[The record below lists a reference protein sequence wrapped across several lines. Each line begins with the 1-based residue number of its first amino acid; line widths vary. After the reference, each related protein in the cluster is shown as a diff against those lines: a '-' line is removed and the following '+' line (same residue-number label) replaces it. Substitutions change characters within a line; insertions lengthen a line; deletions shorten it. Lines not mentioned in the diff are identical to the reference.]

1 MSEAAAGHP
10 HLLRGQYA
18 VDSGDAP
25 KIEIPPPADQMHMYH
40 FRHILLLFDF
50 FATNLLKNLHI
61 IAIWSIFAYILIRL
75 ATFYQHVFDPDCFMA
90 NNLYLCAKRR
100 NKMDETS
107 KKSKNSNRDYN
118 RKREEFSVLFMTGKY
133 TQQELADMLGVSR
146 VTISGWTR
154 KHSVPMY
161 NRVRENMIRELERLS
176 AHPEGKEELI
186 FKYIEYLDRLE
197 TMIRK
202 VKFIPNSQI
211 K

>member
-1 MSEAAAGHP
+1 
-10 HLLRGQYA
+10 
-18 VDSGDAP
+18 
-25 KIEIPPPADQMHMYH
+25 
-40 FRHILLLFDF
+40 
-50 FATNLLKNLHI
+50 
-61 IAIWSIFAYILIRL
+61 
-75 ATFYQHVFDPDCFMA
+75 
-90 NNLYLCAKRR
+90 
-100 NKMDETS
+100 MDETS

-197 TMIRK
+197 TMIRN